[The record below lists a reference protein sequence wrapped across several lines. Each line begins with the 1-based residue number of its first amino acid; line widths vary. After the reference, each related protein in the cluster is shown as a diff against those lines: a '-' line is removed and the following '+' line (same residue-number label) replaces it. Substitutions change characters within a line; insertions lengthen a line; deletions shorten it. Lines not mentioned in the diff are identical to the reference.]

1 MINIALVYAS
11 YMRRFVLFFQ
21 TQFVAVFKD
30 FNTAINL
37 LRIVTKNIAFMQR
50 QYDVFTSSKIA

>member
-1 MINIALVYAS
+1 
-11 YMRRFVLFFQ
+11 MRRFVLFFQ
-21 TQFVAVFKD
+21 TQFVAVFKE